1 MIQFIKDVLLA
12 ALTPVADLLNSVLPD
27 WVLLPDITFR
37 MPHWIYWMT
46 LIVFPLVAMALVKRD
61 ETRRD
66 QNPIGAPTAY
76 MLLIFGGF
84 AGLHRFYLRSFRWG
98 AMLVLLFV
106 LVLYGNA
113 QGGVARN
120 AFSDA
125 NNAFKIVDF
134 DVKRLEKRQK
144 RGRSINTEKLETLK
158 KKRTETVAKLE
169 VARSQLVRWR
179 KFSGFF
185 AWAIAVL
192 LIVDLLLVPGLIRRA
207 RALEADKPPPEE
219 FQVMERGSAYD
230 PRTDVRTPV
239 TRFID
244 KISGWTGTFV
254 AYWAVI
260 AVFVYYFEVISRYVF
275 NSPTNWVHEGMYL
288 MFGMQYL
295 IAGAYAYREDA
306 HVRVDVIF
314 ERFSARNRAII
325 DLITSSVFFIF
336 TGVLLVT
343 GVVFASQAVD
353 VMEKSF
359 TEWEIEYWPAKI
371 IIVVGAV
378 LLLLQGIAR
387 LIRDVTYLRGLRRL
401 RGVHPDDAP
410 EHPPAR
416 GA

>member
-12 ALTPVADLLNSVLPD
+12 VLTPVADLLNSILPD
-27 WVLLPDITFR
+27 WVLLPNLTFQ
-37 MPHWIYWMT
+37 MPHWIYWVT
-46 LIVFPLVAMALVKRD
+46 LIVFPLVAMALVKRN
-61 ETRRD
+61 EARRD
-66 QNPIGAPTAY
+66 HNSIGAPTAY
-76 MLLIFGGF
+76 MFLIFGGF
-84 AGLHRFYLRSFRWG
+84 AGLHRFYLRSFKWG
-98 AMLVLLFV
+98 MLLVVFFV
-106 LVLYGNA
+106 LVLYGNT

-120 AFSDA
+120 AYSDA

-134 DVKRLEKRQK
+134 DIKRLEKRQK
-144 RGRSINTEKLETLK
+144 RGRTINTEKLETLK
-158 KKRTETVAKLE
+158 KKRTEAITNLD
-169 VARSQLVRWR
+169 VARSQLLRWR

-185 AWAIAVL
+185 AWTIALL
-192 LIVDLLLVPGLIRRA
+192 LIVDLFLVPGLIRRA
-207 RALEADKPPPEE
+207 RALEADKPPSQE
-219 FQVMERGSAYD
+219 FEVMERGSAYD
-230 PRTDVRTPV
+230 PRSDVHTPV

-244 KISGWTGTFV
+244 RISGWTGTFV

-275 NSPTNWVHEGMYL
+275 NSPTNWAHEGMFI

-314 ERFSARNRAII
+314 ERFSVRNRAII

-343 GVVFASQAVD
+343 GIVFASQAVD

-359 TEWEIEYWPAKI
+359 TEWELEYWPAKI
-371 IIVVGAV
+371 VIAVGAA

-387 LIRDVTYLRGLRRL
+387 LIRDVAYLRGI